1 MSKLRIIPVVAVSA
15 LFLALIGWGTR
26 AGYERATDQHALLR
40 LSWRMRGERL
50 ENCRDRTPAELEAL
64 PVHMRTPRICETTAV
79 PYRITLRID
88 GGPTDTTTVLPAGAK
103 HDRPI
108 YVLRDVALVPGHH
121 RVTIRSERADGK
133 GSALEFDDELY
144 FIGGYI
150 ELITLADPGRQLVHR
165 SGH

>member
-1 MSKLRIIPVVAVSA
+1 MSKLRIIPIVAVSA

-26 AGYERATDQHALLR
+26 VGYQGEADEHALLR
-40 LSWRMRGERL
+40 LSWRMRGERI
-50 ENCRDRTPAELEAL
+50 ENCRDRTPAELAAL
-64 PVHMRTPRICETTAV
+64 PVHMRTPRICETRAV

-88 GGPTDTTTVLPAGAK
+88 GGPTDTTVLMPAGAK

-108 YVLRDVALVPGHH
+108 YVLRDVALMPGHH
-121 RVTIRSERADGK
+121 RVTIKSERADGE
-133 GSALEFDDELY
+133 GSALQFDDDLY

-150 ELITLADPGRQLVHR
+150 ELITLGESGGRLVHR